1 MAVDDLRPD
10 INAFGGAD
18 AIPGTHTPPM
28 HTPVLDALAASSL
41 VLMKNYVQQA
51 VCSPTRQSLLTGR
64 RPDRTRVYDLYSNF
78 RQACRQTTDACTRIY
93 TRANNHERT
102 HARTHT
108 FVRARLVTSSPTQL
122 RHFCHARRS
131 PPTTRPCRSSSCRMA
146 TRRRAWERSSIRAT
160 RRAPASSVGVAGSS
174 SHNVNLSSNRFA
186 YKSPENAGRSIE
198 SLELCTYNCART
210 R

>member
-1 MAVDDLRPD
+1 MPVTKMGKGRIQVLFLAVDDLRPD

-102 HARTHT
+102 RARAHARTH
-108 FVRARLVTSSPTQL
+108 AHKHTST
-122 RHFCHARRS
+122 HAR
-131 PPTTRPCRSSSCRMA
+131 THKHARM
-146 TRRRAWERSSIRAT
+146 
-160 RRAPASSVGVAGSS
+160 
-174 SHNVNLSSNRFA
+174 H
-186 YKSPENAGRSIE
+186 
-198 SLELCTYNCART
+198 ART
-210 R
+210 THKHARTHARIYTGLQPSLSDAAAGHT